1 MVLVLKKSV
10 TLEQVASLEQS
21 STIINS
27 KLSLL
32 IVWDSML
39 SKQSV
44 IYGSR
49 LNVGIIMLNRG
60 SIVINLRFLDA
71 FIQAQGNDCPLDQ

>member
-1 MVLVLKKSV
+1 MALFFKKSV
-10 TLEQVASLEQS
+10 IFVQVLSLEQS
-21 STIINS
+21 STIISS

-44 IYGSR
+44 IYGSK
-49 LNVGIIMLNRG
+49 LNVGTIMLNRG
-60 SIVINLRFLDA
+60 FIVINL
-71 FIQAQGNDCPLDQ
+71 